1 MKIHQIYKTKIYA
14 FGSVM
19 EGRVFEGDSLGYRFS
34 FNGMEK
40 DDEVKGAGNSLDF
53 GARVYDGRLG
63 RWMSVDPLL
72 IEYPELSPF
81 QFTNNNPIL
90 FVDYDGKDYGILV
103 NHSNKTV
110 MIVATIHSTKQ
121 DAIDANKAA
130 NYWCAQNGKFQ
141 IQVKNVVKK
150 GFLGIGRKTTT
161 DYYDIIF
168 DINVKEHNSF
178 QERDIAYEADNS
190 GYGNTYS
197 IEPEQLVFTFQDD
210 EEKAYGFTSEEPRL
224 GRGMSRIIVGK
235 GNQDSRNTGSH
246 EIGHILGLP
255 HWGRGLMRSGEIRET
270 KESEITKGN
279 IRRILSNTGL
289 VKSQIMGFK
298 GDAPIESRTNDSAK
312 FNILESAQ
320 IKGDKKII
328 RKS

>member
-1 MKIHQIYKTKIYA
+1 MKTQPNFGASHPA

-19 EGRVFEGDSLGYRFS
+19 EGRSFVGDTSSWYRFG
-34 FNGMEK
+34 FNGKERM
-40 DDEVKGAGNSLDF
+40 DEVNGKGNSLDF
-53 GARVYDGRLG
+53 GARIYDGRLG
-63 RWMSVDPLL
+63 RWMSVDPLQMNF
-72 IEYPELSPF
+72 PELSPF

-90 FVDYDGKDYGILV
+90 FVDYDGKDYGILI
-103 NHSNKTV
+103 NHSNRTV

-130 NYWCAQNGKFQ
+130 NYWCEQNGKFQ

-161 DYYDIIF
+161 DFYDVIF

-197 IEPEQLVFTFQDD
+197 IHPEQLFFAAQEDKDKVF
-210 EEKAYGFTSEEPRL
+210 GFTSAEPSL
-224 GRGMSRIIVGK
+224 ERGMSRMIVGK

-246 EIGHILGLP
+246 EIGHIFGLP
-255 HWGRGLMRSGEIRET
+255 HWGIGLMRSGINREED
-270 KESEITKGN
+270 ESEITIGN

-289 VKSQIMGFK
+289 VKSQIIASK
-298 GDAPIESRTNDSAK
+298 GDAPTESRTNDSAK
-312 FNILESAQ
+312 SNILESGQ

-328 RKS
+328 